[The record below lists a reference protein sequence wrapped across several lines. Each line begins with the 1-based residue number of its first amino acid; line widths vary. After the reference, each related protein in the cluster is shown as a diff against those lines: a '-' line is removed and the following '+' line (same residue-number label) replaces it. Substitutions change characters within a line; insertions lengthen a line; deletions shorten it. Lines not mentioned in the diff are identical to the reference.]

1 MPKYNTIINELNW
14 LLNKG
19 NNAYLPNVIKTMI
32 TNPNNGVFWFLPQA
46 G

>member
-1 MPKYNTIINELNW
+1 MLKYNTIINELNW

-19 NNAYLPNVIKTMI
+19 NNAYLSNVIETPI
-32 TNPNNGVFWFLPQA
+32 TNSDNGIFWFLPQA